1 MSIISLKCKNCGSF
15 MTVNFDSKTV
25 LCKHCGSTFLLSEL
39 LDSKDIDIAK
49 RLNPDMLTEKMD
61 AGSEIK
67 KGDARIYAFDFKTA
81 EMHYKRAIE
90 LDETNYKAY
99 LGLVRAKTKNLSFLP
114 DEDDY
119 KEYAK
124 LAVKFVSKEDSIY
137 LKNELSK
144 LDLLKKEKK
153 RKADSEIQKQKRQA
167 ERQQRKAHLSNV
179 ILCLVMIA
187 VIVSAAI
194 CIPLLFKKTPQT
206 PQTQAKNITIST
218 ADELLSLSTSSEALS
233 ANITLTCD
241 ININNQIL
249 PAIGTK
255 NSPFCGTFDGNGFA
269 IKNAK
274 LEFDSASEET
284 NVGLFGYTKNAIIKN
299 LTFSSVFA
307 LETRNNQIF
316 KDYYIGLVCAQA
328 ENTTISNVNVDLSS
342 LIDVTVEKYGE
353 FAVGGLVGKA
363 TNLTVTN
370 SNSDA
375 KISVHAQNLEL
386 GFGKQNP
393 LSNYFGGLVGKST
406 NITISDS
413 SSSSN
418 IEAEIIANSDVYVS
432 NNLSGLVGLTDGT
445 SSNFENSYFAGSI
458 SSNKNDQISN
468 SFAFLSNYD
477 ANTTISFQKCS
488 AIFAQN
494 NFTENSTSLSISK
507 IKNSERTQVFETKDE
522 ILNYISQT

>member
-39 LDSKDIDIAK
+39 LDSKDVDIAK
-49 RLNPDMLTEKMD
+49 KLNPNMLTEKMD

-67 KGDARIYAFDFKTA
+67 KGDARVYAFDFKTA
-81 EMHYKRAIE
+81 ETHYKRAIE

-99 LGLVRAKTKNLSFLP
+99 LGLVRAKTKNLTFLP

-153 RKADSEIQKQKRQA
+153 RKEEAEVQKQKRQA
-167 ERQQRKAHLSNV
+167 ERQQRKTHLSNV
-179 ILCLVMIA
+179 ILCLIMIT
-187 VIVSAAI
+187 VIVSASI

-206 PQTQAKNITIST
+206 PQTQAKKITIST
-218 ADELLSLSTSSEALS
+218 ADELISLSASSEALS
-233 ANITLTCD
+233 ANITLACD
-241 ININNQIL
+241 INLNNQTL

-255 NSPFCGTFDGNGFA
+255 NSPFNGTFDGNGFA
-269 IKNAK
+269 IKNAQLK
-274 LEFDSASEET
+274 FDSESEET
-284 NVGLFGYTKNAIIKN
+284 NVGLFCYTKNATIKN
-299 LTFSSVFA
+299 LTLSSITA
-307 LETRNNQIF
+307 LENRNNQIF
-316 KDYYIGLVCAQA
+316 NDYFIGLVCAQA
-328 ENTTISNVNVDLSS
+328 ENTTISNVNIDSFSS
-342 LIDVTVEKYGE
+342 IDVTVERYGE
-353 FAVGGLVGKA
+353 FAIGGLVGKA
-363 TNLTVTN
+363 TNLTITN

-375 KISVHAQNLEL
+375 EISVNAQNIEL

-393 LSNYFGGLVGKST
+393 LSNYFGGLVGKAT
-406 NITISDS
+406 NITISG
-413 SSSSN
+413 SSSN
-418 IEAEIIANSDVYVS
+418 SNVEAEIIANSDVYVS

-445 SSNFENSYFAGSI
+445 SSNIENSYFAGSI

-468 SFAFLSNYD
+468 SFALLSNYD
-477 ANTTISFQKCS
+477 ANTTINFQKCS
-488 AIFAQN
+488 ALNQN

-507 IKNSERTQVFETKDE
+507 LKNYERTQMFETKDE
-522 ILNYISQT
+522 ILNYISQN